1 VAKTKGAV
9 THKIPMEEVEKL
21 ASIGATQP
29 EMAAWFGVSLSTIE
43 KRLAQEPNHSALEK
57 GMAKFKLSV
66 RRKQAQLLEDGNVT
80 MAIWLGKQVLGQRD
94 QSSLAHQMLDEHG
107 NPARPGMVIVVDG
120 AAGKPLA
127 GAEPES

>member
-1 VAKTKGAV
+1 VPKTKGAF

-43 KRLAQEPNHSALEK
+43 KRLAQEPNHVALEK

-66 RRKQAQLLEDGNVT
+66 RRKQAQLLEEGNVT
-80 MAIWLGKQVLGQRD
+80 MAIWLGKQVLGQKD
-94 QSSLAHQMLDEHG
+94 QNSLAHQMLDDQG
-107 NPARPGMVIVVDG
+107 RPSRPGITVIVDG
-120 AAGKPLA
+120 ARGGRENL
-127 GAEPES
+127 

>member
-1 VAKTKGAV
+1 MSKTKGAA
-9 THKIPMEEVEKL
+9 THKIPMDEVEKL

-43 KRLAQEPNHSALEK
+43 KRLAQEPNHAALEK

-66 RRKQAQLLEDGNVT
+66 RRKQAQLLEEGNVT

-94 QSSLAHQMLDEHG
+94 QTLLGHQMLDEKG
-107 NPARPGMVIVVDG
+107 QPAKAGITIIIDG
-120 AAGKPLA
+120 APAD
-127 GAEPES
+127 

>member
-1 VAKTKGAV
+1 VAKTKGAF

-43 KRLAQEPNHSALEK
+43 KRLAQEPNHIALEK

-66 RRKQAQLLEDGNVT
+66 RRKQAQLLEEGNVT
-80 MAIWLGKQVLGQRD
+80 MAIWLGKQALGQRD
-94 QSSLAHQMLDEHG
+94 QTSLAHQMLDEHG
-107 NPARPGMVIVVDG
+107 QPVRAGVIIVLDG
-120 AAGKPLA
+120 AADKAL
-127 GAEPES
+127 EPRDK